1 MAKDCLLYMGG
12 KRVFAKVG
20 KRVFSIYGWQ
30 KSVYC
35 LLVAKE
41 SLVYMGGKYA
51 KDCFLYRVDKELS
64 S

>member
-1 MAKDCLLYMGG
+1 MFTKDG
-12 KRVFAKVG
+12 KIVF
-20 KRVFSIYGWQ
+20 IYRRQ
-30 KSVYC
+30 KTVYS